1 MLNSLSKSLL
11 WRGLFGVAI
20 GIVAIVWPGVT
31 IGAIVIIF
39 AIAAF
44 AYGGTQAVAAFSS
57 DRAGP
62 VVDHLLL
69 ALLDVAAGVV
79 ALAWP
84 GITAYALTIWIGAW
98 AVVTGIWE
106 FGMASATRE
115 TAGVRALFGLGGL
128 ISVAFGIALFARP
141 DLGAVSLA
149 LVFGF
154 YSLAWGISSLVLAA
168 SGRRTGAEIHKTLR
182 LAA

>member
-1 MLNSLSKSLL
+1 MLKSLSGSLL
-11 WRGLFGVAI
+11 WRGLFAVGI

-31 IGAIVIIF
+31 IGAVVIIF
-39 AIAAF
+39 AVAAF
-44 AYGGTQAVAAFSS
+44 VYAGMQAVAAFSS

-62 VVDHLLL
+62 VVGHLLL

-98 AVVTGIWE
+98 AVVTGLWE
-106 FGMASATRE
+106 FGMAFASRD
-115 TAGVRALFGLGGL
+115 TAGERALFGLGGL
-128 ISVAFGIALFARP
+128 VSVAFGVALFARP
-141 DLGAVSLA
+141 DLGAVTLA

-154 YSLAWGISSLVLAA
+154 YSLAWGLSNIVLAA
-168 SGRRTGAEIHKTLR
+168 SGQRTGSEMHKTLQS
-182 LAA
+182 AT